1 MRPLLSRAAVFIVV
15 CTGAGCVLGE
25 GLGNLGLEGTPMMLA
40 LWFWV
45 CTGISSSERKSNS
58 LLERHALHLVGSTFL
73 QASTPGLTPPRLL
86 PPTPSPRR
94 RARSCTSRG
103 AIARRRPEHM
113 RRVPSVPSAV
123 GLDQDRPAWSEYDPP
138 SPSADLPSFLRP
150 SLRLLPIELAP
161 PHVRSEFVLYAYRP
175 TCTSLRPAVLTL
187 FRLHN
192 ETLNIWRQ
200 ATEPN
205 LSPNPNAN
213 PSLKIATATLPSH
226 LLGAAWVCAMLLE
239 TLSMTVTDEGQRLA
253 TVVFLLSALFCT
265 VLP

>member
-1 MRPLLSRAAVFIVV
+1 
-15 CTGAGCVLGE
+15 
-25 GLGNLGLEGTPMMLA
+25 MMLA

-58 LLERHALHLVGSTFL
+58 LLERHALHLVRCTFL
-73 QASTPGLTPPRLL
+73 NFAAPGLTPP
-86 PPTPSPRR
+86 PPFAADTFAETT
-94 RARSCTSRG
+94 RARSCTSHG

-150 SLRLLPIELAP
+150 SLQLLPIELAP

-175 TCTSLRPAVLTL
+175 TCTSWRPAVLTL

-213 PSLKIATATLPSH
+213 PASKSRPRPLPATCWARR
-226 LLGAAWVCAMLLE
+226 GCARCC
-239 TLSMTVTDEGQRLA
+239 SRR
-253 TVVFLLSALFCT
+253 SR
-265 VLP
+265 

>member
-1 MRPLLSRAAVFIVV
+1 
-15 CTGAGCVLGE
+15 
-25 GLGNLGLEGTPMMLA
+25 
-40 LWFWV
+40 
-45 CTGISSSERKSNS
+45 
-58 LLERHALHLVGSTFL
+58 
-73 QASTPGLTPPRLL
+73 
-86 PPTPSPRR
+86 
-94 RARSCTSRG
+94 
-103 AIARRRPEHM
+103 M

-175 TCTSLRPAVLTL
+175 TCTSWRPAVLTL

-205 LSPNPNAN
+205 LSRSPNAKPQPQN
-213 PSLKIATATLPSH
+213 RDRDPSQPPAGRGVGVRDAARDALDDGDRRGPAPRHRGLPA
-226 LLGAAWVCAMLLE
+226 LGALLHGGLRSLPLAL
-239 TLSMTVTDEGQRLA
+239 TLTLTLALTLTPTLTLNPTLTLTLAVGGLLSVPPARRHPLA
-253 TVVFLLSALFCT
+253 THVQGAVPAGHQRHLSRHRWV
-265 VLP
+265 VLPRLGVGLGLGLVLGWYRLGSGLG

>member
-1 MRPLLSRAAVFIVV
+1 
-15 CTGAGCVLGE
+15 
-25 GLGNLGLEGTPMMLA
+25 
-40 LWFWV
+40 
-45 CTGISSSERKSNS
+45 
-58 LLERHALHLVGSTFL
+58 
-73 QASTPGLTPPRLL
+73 
-86 PPTPSPRR
+86 
-94 RARSCTSRG
+94 
-103 AIARRRPEHM
+103 M

-150 SLRLLPIELAP
+150 SMRLLPIEMAP

-175 TCTSLRPAVLTL
+175 TCTSWWPAVLTL

-192 ETLNIWRQ
+192 ETLNIW
-200 ATEPN
+200 
-205 LSPNPNAN
+205 
-213 PSLKIATATLPSH
+213 SH

-253 TVVFLLSALFCT
+253 TVLFLLSALFCT

>member
-1 MRPLLSRAAVFIVV
+1 MPCTWLGPL
-15 CTGAGCVLGE
+15 
-25 GLGNLGLEGTPMMLA
+25 
-40 LWFWV
+40 
-45 CTGISSSERKSNS
+45 
-58 LLERHALHLVGSTFL
+58 FL
-73 QASTPGLTPPRLL
+73 QSSTPGLTPPPLFAA
-86 PPTPSPRR
+86 PTFAETTRSPVH
-94 RARSCTSRG
+94 
-103 AIARRRPEHM
+103 IARRRPEHM

-150 SLRLLPIELAP
+150 SMRLLPIQLAP

-175 TCTSLRPAVLTL
+175 TCTSWRPAVLTL

-213 PSLKIATATLPSH
+213 PASKSRPRPLPAICWARR
-226 LLGAAWVCAMLLE
+226 GCARCC
-239 TLSMTVTDEGQRLA
+239 SRR
-253 TVVFLLSALFCT
+253 SR
-265 VLP
+265 

>member
-1 MRPLLSRAAVFIVV
+1 
-15 CTGAGCVLGE
+15 
-25 GLGNLGLEGTPMMLA
+25 
-40 LWFWV
+40 
-45 CTGISSSERKSNS
+45 
-58 LLERHALHLVGSTFL
+58 
-73 QASTPGLTPPRLL
+73 
-86 PPTPSPRR
+86 
-94 RARSCTSRG
+94 
-103 AIARRRPEHM
+103 M

-175 TCTSLRPAVLTL
+175 TCTSWRPAVLTL

-192 ETLNIWRQ
+192 ETLNIW
-200 ATEPN
+200 
-205 LSPNPNAN
+205 
-213 PSLKIATATLPSH
+213 SH

-265 VLP
+265 VASALYL

>member
-1 MRPLLSRAAVFIVV
+1 
-15 CTGAGCVLGE
+15 
-25 GLGNLGLEGTPMMLA
+25 
-40 LWFWV
+40 
-45 CTGISSSERKSNS
+45 
-58 LLERHALHLVGSTFL
+58 
-73 QASTPGLTPPRLL
+73 
-86 PPTPSPRR
+86 
-94 RARSCTSRG
+94 
-103 AIARRRPEHM
+103 M

-192 ETLNIWRQ
+192 ETLNIW
-200 ATEPN
+200 
-205 LSPNPNAN
+205 
-213 PSLKIATATLPSH
+213 SH

-239 TLSMTVTDEGQRLA
+239 TLSMAVTDEGQRLA

-265 VLP
+265 VASSLYHLLGGILSQRTYRALYQLDINGISVVIAGSYYPG

>member
-1 MRPLLSRAAVFIVV
+1 MPCTWLGPL
-15 CTGAGCVLGE
+15 
-25 GLGNLGLEGTPMMLA
+25 
-40 LWFWV
+40 
-45 CTGISSSERKSNS
+45 
-58 LLERHALHLVGSTFL
+58 FL
-73 QASTPGLTPPRLL
+73 QSSTPGLTPPPLFAA
-86 PPTPSPRR
+86 PTFAETTRSPVH
-94 RARSCTSRG
+94 
-103 AIARRRPEHM
+103 IARRRPEHM

-150 SLRLLPIELAP
+150 SMRLLPIQLAP

-175 TCTSLRPAVLTL
+175 TCTSWRPAVLTL

-213 PSLKIATATLPSH
+213 PASKSRPRPLPATCWARR
-226 LLGAAWVCAMLLE
+226 GCARCC
-239 TLSMTVTDEGQRLA
+239 SRR
-253 TVVFLLSALFCT
+253 SR
-265 VLP
+265 